1 MTLAIIP
8 ARIGSKRIKE
18 KNIKIFFGKPIIYYS
33 IKAAKQSGLFSK
45 IIVTTDSLKVSKI
58 AKRYGAEVFFRS
70 KKLSNDSTMLSPVLF
85 DLLKKKEFLKEDYA
99 CCLYATAPLINYKDL
114 KKSFFTMKKKRIK
127 SCHSVTDFE
136 FPVSRSLNFSNSL
149 ISFKDKKFKDLPSQ
163 KTPRIVHDA
172 GQFFWIEI
180 NSFLKSKNLFPK
192 KTLGYFIDRNKTQD
206 IDTKHDWELALYK
219 FKKKMSK

>member
-18 KNIKIFFGKPIIYYS
+18 KNIKFFFGKPVIYYS
-33 IKAAKQSGLFSK
+33 IKAAKQCGLFSK

-58 AKRYGAEVFFRS
+58 AKKYGAEVFLRS
-70 KKLSNDSTMLSPVLF
+70 KKLSNDSTMLSPVLY
-85 DLLKKKEFLKEDYA
+85 DLLKKKEYSNENYV
-99 CCLYATAPLINYKDL
+99 CCLYATAPLINYQDL
-114 KKSFFTMKKKRIK
+114 KRSFLKMKKSKIK
-127 SCHSVTDFE
+127 SCHSVTEFD

-149 ISFKDKKFKDLPSQ
+149 ISFKYKKFRDTPSQ

-172 GQFFWIEI
+172 GQFFWLEI

-192 KTLGYFIDRNKTQD
+192 KTLGYFIDKDKTQD

-219 FKKKMSK
+219 YKKKIFK